1 MDRQQKAYECFKEGY
16 NCAQAVIMAFADVL
30 PIDEEL
36 LLKISSAFGG
46 GFAKTRNLCG
56 AVAGIGMVLGVL
68 KDTLGNVADDKKDIY
83 QKVRSLT
90 DQFEEMNSSLLCG
103 ELLKNMK
110 NITKDYVPSERTAE
124 YYATR
129 PCVKFILDATK
140 LTEDYLIEQGIIKE

>member
-16 NCAQAVIMAFADVL
+16 NCAQAVIMAFSDVL
-30 PIDEEL
+30 PIDEQL

-46 GFAKTRNLCG
+46 GFARTRNLCG
-56 AVAGIGMVLGVL
+56 GVL
-68 KDTLGNVADDKKDIY
+68 KDSLGNVAEDKKDIY
-83 QKVRSLT
+83 EKVRSLT
-90 DQFEEMNSSLLCG
+90 DKFEEMNSSLLCG

-124 YYATR
+124 YYAAR

>member
-1 MDRQQKAYECFKEGY
+1 
-16 NCAQAVIMAFADVL
+16 MAFADVL

-90 DQFEEMNSSLLCG
+90 DQFEEMNSSLW
-103 ELLKNMK
+103 
-110 NITKDYVPSERTAE
+110 RTFEKYEE
-124 YYATR
+124 YYKR
-129 PCVKFILDATK
+129 LCSVRKNS
-140 LTEDYLIEQGIIKE
+140 

>member
-90 DQFEEMNSSLLCG
+90 DQFEEAVCPPMAEAVVRANLPEWCG
-103 ELLKNMK
+103 KKLRTMEEL
-110 NITKDYVPSERTAE
+110 ERAVS
-124 YYATR
+124 A
-129 PCVKFILDATK
+129 
-140 LTEDYLIEQGIIKE
+140 